1 MQTSFIIFQQYSTKA
16 ITVKGSAKAIP
27 CNTAYREETHFSGN
41 HSDHSC
47 LILSKNYEAKYLLNY
62 FQLHQNILDIHI
74 CFCHLQ
80 TKNDP
85 YLHLEQPIRQ

>member
-1 MQTSFIIFQQYSTKA
+1 MQTSFIIFRQDSTKT
-16 ITVKGSAKAIP
+16 ITVKESAKAIP

-41 HSDHSC
+41 HSDHLC
-47 LILSKNYEAKYLLNY
+47 LILSKNHVANYLVNY
-62 FQLHQNILDIHI
+62 FQMRQHILDIHI

-85 YLHLEQPIRQ
+85 YLHLK